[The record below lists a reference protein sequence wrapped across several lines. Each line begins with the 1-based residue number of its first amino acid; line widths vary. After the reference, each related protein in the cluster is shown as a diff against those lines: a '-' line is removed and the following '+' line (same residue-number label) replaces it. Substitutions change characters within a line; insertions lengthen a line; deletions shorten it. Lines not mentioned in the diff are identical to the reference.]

1 MEVSSFSEIE
11 ETFLERVRHVVW
23 CNVATVDAHNRPR
36 SRILHPLWQGSVGW
50 ITTRRNSFKAK
61 HLANNPYVSLAYI
74 SDFTRLVYADCKAEW
89 VDDPAQKQQVW
100 QLCLETPPPVGFDPE
115 PIYERVDHP
124 NFGVLKL
131 IPWRIEIANFPAE
144 SLIWH
149 PKEYQ
154 SSSGS
159 AMAPI

>member
-1 MEVSSFSEIE
+1 MEVSSFSDIE
-11 ETFLERVRHVVW
+11 KTFLERVQHVVW
-23 CNVATVDAHNRPR
+23 CNVATIDAHNR
-36 SRILHPLWQGSVGW
+36 QV
-50 ITTRRNSFKAK
+50 
-61 HLANNPYVSLAYI
+61 
-74 SDFTRLVYADCKAEW
+74 EW
-89 VDDPAQKQQVW
+89 VDDLAQKQQVW
-100 QLCLETPPPVGFDPE
+100 QLCKETPPPVGFDPE
-115 PIYERVDHP
+115 PIYERADHP

-131 IPWRIEIANFPAE
+131 IPWHIEIANFPAE